1 MTQLVIELTNT
12 NDLARFI
19 RYFKKQDSVK
29 KAFVE
34 NPETKSVDVVITN
47 RETIKALHQNSVNV
61 MAKYINEDT
70 DYNY

>member
-29 KAFVE
+29 KAVVE
-34 NPETKSVDVVITN
+34 NTETKSVDVVITN